1 MTLSAAVLGLLLA
14 ASLSDDVVQVEGGS
28 RLDALVPSDIRSTSR
43 FGLNG
48 APPGAEGVLPAAPD
62 QAGDYWL
69 VGHDAEG
76 RVRAWYRF
84 RVGPPGEGQHVDKG
98 AERSMPIDL
107 VLDVDA
113 PRAQLQVEGPQIER
127 EGRRIVAA
135 DARLRLAPSDP
146 SGVVQATL
154 LLDGQALSSPE
165 TWAQSRAEGPVR
177 ISAELQDALGNRAT
191 RELGALWLDRS
202 GPLLEWQR
210 LDPKAD
216 VPEDVFDGGHARLRL
231 RASDPLAGVARVEV
245 GGRALDA
252 GFADSVGVELRVE
265 GDALDYVL
273 EDAVGNRS
281 EGRLPLRTD
290 REGPELQLFVDSQR
304 IAIDAVRITRAQQ
317 LGLQAVDA
325 LAGVAQACVEA
336 SVWYRECRALP
347 LDLVG
352 LSPGRYALEFRAIDR
367 LGNRSARRFQVE
379 VVR

>member
-1 MTLSAAVLGLLLA
+1 MTLSAAFLGLLLA
-14 ASLSDDVVQVEGGS
+14 ASTLDELVQVDSGGS
-28 RLDALVPSDIRSTSR
+28 LDALVPSDVRSTSR

-48 APPGAEGVLPAAPD
+48 GPPGALGALPVAPD

-69 VGHDAEG
+69 VGHDAGG

-84 RVGPPGEGQHVDKG
+84 RVGSPGEG
-98 AERSMPIDL
+98 ERVNRGTHPSMSIDL
-107 VLDVDA
+107 VLDADG

-127 EGRRIVAA
+127 DGRRIVAA

-154 LLDGQALSSPE
+154 LLDGQALTPLE
-165 TWAQSRAEGPVR
+165 AWAQPRPEGAMR

-202 GPLLEWQR
+202 GPLLEWER
-210 LDPKAD
+210 LDPKPG
-216 VPEDVFDGGHARLRL
+216 VSEDVFDGGRARLRL
-231 RASDPLAGVARVEV
+231 RVSDALAGVARVEV
-245 GGRALDA
+245 GGRTLDA
-252 GFADSVGVELRVE
+252 GLAGSAGVELRVE

-281 EGRLPLRTD
+281 EGRLPLRAD
-290 REGPELQLFVDSQR
+290 REGPELQLFVDGQR
-304 IAIDAVRITRAQQ
+304 VDVAAVRITRAQT

-336 SVWYRECRALP
+336 SVWYRECRPLP
-347 LDLVG
+347 MDLVG

-367 LGNRSARRFQVE
+367 LGTRSARRFPVE

>member
-1 MTLSAAVLGLLLA
+1 MTLSAALLSLLLA
-14 ASLSDDVVQVEGGS
+14 ASALDDVVQVEGGGS
-28 RLDALVPSDIRSTSR
+28 LDALVPSDIRATSR

-48 APPGAEGVLPAAPD
+48 APPGSEGVLPAAPD

-69 VGHDAEG
+69 VGHDTEG

-84 RVGPPGEGQHVDKG
+84 RVGPPGDDERENEGADP
-98 AERSMPIDL
+98 SMSIDL
-107 VLDVDA
+107 VLDVDG

-154 LLDGQALSSPE
+154 QLDGKALTAPE
-165 TWAQSRAEGPVR
+165 TWAQSRAEGALR

-202 GPLLEWQR
+202 GPQLDWQR
-210 LDPKAD
+210 LDTKAEVAD
-216 VPEDVFDGGHARLRL
+216 EVFDGGRARLWL
-231 RASDPLAGVARVEV
+231 RVSDPLAGVARVVV
-245 GGRALDA
+245 GDQALDPRA
-252 GFADSVGVELRVE
+252 VSEGVELRVE
-265 GDALDYVL
+265 GEALDYVL

-281 EGRLPLRTD
+281 EGRLPLRAD
-290 REGPELQLFVDSQR
+290 REGPELQLSVDGQR
-304 IAIDAVRITRAQQ
+304 VDGASVRITRAQQ
-317 LGLQAVDA
+317 LGLQAVDT

-367 LGNRSARRFQVE
+367 LGNRSSRRFQVE

>member
-1 MTLSAAVLGLLLA
+1 MTLSAALLSLVLATSTLV
-14 ASLSDDVVQVEGGS
+14 DVVQVKGGGS
-28 RLDALVPSDIRSTSR
+28 LDALVPSDIRATSR

-76 RVRAWYRF
+76 RVRDWYRF
-84 RVGPPGEGQHVDKG
+84 RVGPPGEGQHVDEG
-98 AERSMPIDL
+98 VDRSMPIDL
-107 VLDVDA
+107 VLDVDG
-113 PRAQLQVEGPQIER
+113 PRAQLQVAGPQIER

-135 DARLRLAPSDP
+135 DTRLRLAPSDP

-165 TWAQSRAEGPVR
+165 TWAQSRAEGPALIR
-177 ISAELQDALGNRAT
+177 AELQDALGNRAT

-216 VPEDVFDGGHARLRL
+216 VPEDVFDGGRARLRL
-231 RASDPLAGVARVEV
+231 RVSDPLAGVARVEV
-245 GGRALDA
+245 GGRARDA
-252 GFADSVGVELRVE
+252 GLADSAGVELRVE

-281 EGRLPLRTD
+281 EGRLPLRAD
-290 REGPELQLFVDSQR
+290 REGPELQLFVDGQR
-304 IAIDAVRITRAQQ
+304 IAIDSVRITRAQQ